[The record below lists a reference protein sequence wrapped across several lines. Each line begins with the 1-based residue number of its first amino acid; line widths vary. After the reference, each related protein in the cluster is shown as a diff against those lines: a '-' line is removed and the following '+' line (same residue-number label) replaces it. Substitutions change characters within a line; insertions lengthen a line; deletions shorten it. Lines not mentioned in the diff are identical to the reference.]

1 MEWKCKNF
9 YTKFLSCSLDYT
21 KEKKKR
27 KMALDLCRITDVQQG
42 SFSRGSGSAESLFHL
57 CCAGLSRFSCV
68 RLFATLQT
76 VALQASLSMG
86 FRRQGYW
93 RGLPCPPPG
102 DLPDPAI
109 KPASLMSV
117 VLAGVFFT
125 TRATWEAHLPSH

>member
-1 MEWKCKNF
+1 
-9 YTKFLSCSLDYT
+9 
-21 KEKKKR
+21 
-27 KMALDLCRITDVQQG
+27 MALDPCRITDVQQG
-42 SFSRGSGSAESLFHL
+42 SFSRGRVSAESLFHL
-57 CCAGLSRFSCV
+57 CCAGLSRFSRV

-86 FRRQGYW
+86 FPRQGYW

-117 VLAGVFFT
+117 ALTGVFFT
-125 TRATWEAHLPSH
+125 TRATWEATFHLTRCEFTHHSVVLSRG